1 MAAKHSNRRRK
12 KIKYKN
18 LNFKISAYEYTQLVR
33 YCKKHKITPNKLIKK
48 SLRIYVKQFGPLI
61 DHVAAPVSNN
71 QLTIFDLGAGDS
83 GIVAK
88 AQ

>member
-1 MAAKHSNRRRK
+1 MTVKHNNRRRK

-48 SLRIYVKQFGPLI
+48 SLRIYTKQFGPLF
-61 DHVAAPVSNN
+61 DHVVTPVSDN

-88 AQ
+88 TR